1 MRKIWIA
8 VACVLVVVL
17 ISVPMVLLAEN
28 IRYSKVYFSNDLFS
42 FVGNSTEEIYEI
54 TIFNAKTLETTSFR
68 DTDLIATL
76 EQTLDGLVFREQ
88 QKPGGG
94 TVGMSNTVVIKTS
107 HGSEIRFSYA
117 SYSIR
122 MEGKQY
128 LCNTNK
134 LSVALDE
141 LFSSTLQSE

>member
-8 VACVLVVVL
+8 IACALVLVL

-54 TIFNAKTLETTSFR
+54 TIFNAKTQESTTIQ
-68 DTDLIATL
+68 DADLIAKL
-76 EQTLDGLVFREQ
+76 VEVFDGLIFREDR
-88 QKPGGG
+88 KTGETDGAL
-94 TVGMSNTVVIKTS
+94 NTVTIKTTL
-107 HGSEIRFSYA
+107 GNEISFSYA
-117 SYSIR
+117 SYGIR

-128 LCNTNK
+128 LCNTDR